1 MTGFPTIVTSRT
13 SVRSMPASRQ
23 SSAVSFARQPRTARV
38 SSFSEP
44 ALSMTYETRL
54 IRSSPK
60 RICGFIS
67 PADATTSPVCRSHRC
82 PATVVE
88 PTSNAMPY
96 AASWK
101 PGQTAVTTDSS
112 WTATVTRQAGSRR
125 RSR

>member
-13 SVRSMPASRQ
+13 SVRSMPASRH

-67 PADATTSPVCRSHRC
+67 PADATTSPVRRSHRW

-96 AASWK
+96 ARVVEGGPDRGDDRFVVDGDRDA
-101 PGQTAVTTDSS
+101 PGGVMT
-112 WTATVTRQAGSRR
+112 
-125 RSR
+125 